1 MGGGWQD
8 GMNILEREADPSR
21 VHVLQHDAEAPRG
34 NPGQVD
40 VGLDPLTHGVREHG
54 PEVVGA
60 GG

>member
-1 MGGGWQD
+1 
-8 GMNILEREADPSR
+8 MNILEREADPSR
-21 VHVLQHDAEAPRG
+21 VDVLQHDAEAPRG